1 MAWRCCLCVC
11 YMLLA
16 RKEGGRVA
24 RKLEARPRGT
34 RRDATPAGSREPG
47 GEVCLRRPLG
57 FSEGRKEGWGL
68 LFAFRQVSFPPCAA
82 LRRGIPSPPLPSL
95 GPGYESTTTPASI
108 CLPHLLAGCSGRGGV
123 AGTVVASLH
132 HLFLR
137 SAHRRRLAAGGG
149 ERAWSG
155 RRRRRRRRR
164 ARRVEGRRHVREG
177 RPSMKS
183 KTFPFF

>member
-24 RKLEARPRGT
+24 RKLEARPWGT
-34 RRDATPAGSREPG
+34 RRDATPAGKPGG

-82 LRRGIPSPPLPSL
+82 LRRAAASPPLPSL

-108 CLPHLLAGCSGRGGV
+108 CLLGALG
-123 AGTVVASLH
+123 
-132 HLFLR
+132 
-137 SAHRRRLAAGGG
+137 AGGSP
-149 ERAWSG
+149 A
-155 RRRRRRRRR
+155 
-164 ARRVEGRRHVREG
+164 
-177 RPSMKS
+177 P
-183 KTFPFF
+183 